1 MFTKI
6 PVEEKATLFRDAIF
20 AANDGI
26 ITTFAVVAGSTGAS
40 LSTSVVIILGFA
52 NLLADGFSMAS
63 GNYLGIRSEMD
74 FEKAKNDGF
83 RPRYLPLR
91 HGFITFISFVVAGLL
106 PLLPYL
112 FGLNTELILSIFL
125 VAISLFIVGSL
136 RSFFTKKHFVRSGLE
151 MLFIGG
157 FAALVAYAVGYLAHM
172 YVVGG

>member
-1 MFTKI
+1 MFKKFS
-6 PVEEKATLFRDAIF
+6 VEEKATLFRDAIF

-40 LSTSVVIILGFA
+40 LSATIVIILGFA

-63 GNYLGIRSEMD
+63 GNFLGIRSEMD

-83 RPRYLPLR
+83 RPKYIPLR
-91 HGFITFISFVVAGLL
+91 HGFVTFFSFVSAGLL

-112 FGLNTELILSIFL
+112 FGLKTELYLSIVL
-125 VAISLFIVGSL
+125 VALSLFTVGSL
-136 RSFFTKKHFVRSGLE
+136 RSFFTKKNFIRSGFE

-157 FAALVAYAVGYLAHM
+157 FAAIVAYAVGHIARM
-172 YVVGG
+172 FVG

>member
-26 ITTFAVVAGSTGAS
+26 ITTFAVIAGSTGAS

-83 RPRYLPLR
+83 RPKYLPLR
-91 HGFITFISFVVAGLL
+91 HGFVTFVSFVIAGLL

-112 FGLNTELILSIFL
+112 FGLKTELGLSVLL
-125 VAISLFIVGSL
+125 VAVSLFIVGSF
-136 RSFFTKKHFVRSGLE
+136 RSFFTKKRFVRSGFE
-151 MLFIGG
+151 MLLIGG
-157 FAALVAYAVGYLAHM
+157 FAAIVAYVVGYVAHM
-172 YVVGG
+172 YVGG